1 MKEITLNPLD
11 KNQRTLFQVGAVLI
25 LLVFLMV
32 YFFIRQPNSP
42 NVTANNQVF
51 LEGTKLQVFND
62 TYEFNGYPDKIL
74 MHYPYF
80 MVVES
85 SKPRTTVYNLETK
98 QKETEFNDII
108 LDYYQGNV
116 LVNRKETYFND
127 IDLRKYCDS
136 AFIKSENEI
145 LCITKKTKNSI
156 NNRLIR
162 IRPEQPNLWTQ
173 VYESDNIL
181 TTVSV
186 INERLYVGEINYET
200 KKNYLTVDGQAND
213 INDVVSLIYPMQDD
227 VYMTSFASALNNQKN
242 SQYLINDYRL
252 IEYISAFIYFN
263 K

>member
-1 MKEITLNPLD
+1 MKDISLNPLD
-11 KNQRTLFQVGAVLI
+11 KNQRTLLQIGVVLI

-32 YFFIRQPNSP
+32 YFFTRQPDSTDTQTND
-42 NVTANNQVF
+42 QVF

-85 SKPRTTVYNLETK
+85 SKPKTTIYNLETK
-98 QKETEFNDII
+98 QKEKEINDII
-108 LDYYQGNV
+108 LDYYQGNI
-116 LVNRKETYFND
+116 LVNKQETFYND
-127 IDLRKYCDS
+127 VDLRKYCDS

-156 NNRLIR
+156 NNMLIR

-186 INERLYVGEINYET
+186 INERLYIGEINYET
-200 KKNYLTVDGQAND
+200 KRNYLTVDGEIIDVKNPLNLVYQIN
-213 INDVVSLIYPMQDD
+213 NDVYFA
-227 VYMTSFASALNNQKN
+227 SFASALNGNSNTYYEISNLNVIQKF
-242 SQYLINDYRL
+242 D
-252 IEYISAFIYFN
+252 N
-263 K
+263 KIIFYN